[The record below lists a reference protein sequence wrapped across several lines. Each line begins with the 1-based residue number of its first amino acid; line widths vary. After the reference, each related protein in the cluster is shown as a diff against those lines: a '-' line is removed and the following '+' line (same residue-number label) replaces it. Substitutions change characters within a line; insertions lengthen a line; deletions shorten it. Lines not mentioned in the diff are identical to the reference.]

1 MTDKLDL
8 IKNSDEK
15 SIEDMELGLLLSTA
29 FYSFTQYLNEYFE
42 EAGLTLTQA
51 RILFT
56 LGIKDNVSVDYLAE
70 KTYSNKSIVTKSIK
84 VLEQKGFAKK
94 QINPLDNRK
103 KLITITD
110 EGRKVQLKSQQIDLK
125 INEELKEQYG
135 LNELILFKKYLKK
148 FILILNE

>member
-8 IKNSDEK
+8 IKNSDEE

-70 KTYSNKSIVTKSIK
+70 KKSLRFSPERTFLHHAISICYRT
-84 VLEQKGFAKK
+84 FSH
-94 QINPLDNRK
+94 NNLDIR
-103 KLITITD
+103 
-110 EGRKVQLKSQQIDLK
+110 R
-125 INEELKEQYG
+125 
-135 LNELILFKKYLKK
+135 
-148 FILILNE
+148 